1 MLSLVTDLLSA
12 ASLLLAGIGVVY
24 GTWYPELS
32 AALAKEIPEHKPDRR
47 PTQKALKIALW
58 HRALP
63 LAVFSFV
70 TTVILL
76 PNAVTITAA
85 SARNY
90 LSATRVASGYDAS
103 ATLYVAVE
111 LSALLFAMHLVS
123 LAWRLWM
130 RLRQSTK

>member
-1 MLSLVTDLLSA
+1 VLSPVTDLLSA
-12 ASLLLAGIGVVY
+12 ASLLFAGVGVVY

-32 AALAKEIPEHKPDRR
+32 TALAKEIPEHKPDRG
-47 PTQKALKIALW
+47 PTQKALNLALW
-58 HRALP
+58 RRALP

-70 TTVILL
+70 TMVILL
-76 PNAVTITAA
+76 PNAVTITAD

-90 LSATRVASGYDAS
+90 LSATRVARGYDAA

-111 LSALLFAMHLVS
+111 LFALLFAMHLLS

>member
-1 MLSLVTDLLSA
+1 MLSPVTDLLSA
-12 ASLLLAGIGVVY
+12 ASLLLAGVGVVY

-32 AALAKEIPEHKPDRR
+32 AALAKEIPEHKPDRG
-47 PTQKALKIALW
+47 PTQKALNLALW
-58 HRALP
+58 RRALP

-70 TTVILL
+70 TTAILL
-76 PNAVTITAA
+76 PNAVSITTA

-90 LSATRVASGYDAS
+90 LSATRVARGYDAS

-111 LSALLFAMHLVS
+111 LSALLFGIHLVS

-130 RLRQSTK
+130 RLRLSTK